1 MLKTYLLFLL
11 VYILVDLVWIYG
23 AQNMHLK
30 MVQDV
35 QGSSLSAN
43 MYAALLYYLLA
54 GLLFACIVKP
64 YATTEKDVIKLAAL
78 LGLLMFGTFDLT
90 NKALFKG
97 YTWKYV
103 ILDMMWGVFSITLT
117 SYIVW
122 KANL

>member
-1 MLKTYLLFLL
+1 MLSSFL
-11 VYILVDLVWIYG
+11 YK
-23 AQNMHLK
+23 N
-30 MVQDV
+30 
-35 QGSSLSAN
+35 
-43 MYAALLYYLLA
+43 
-54 GLLFACIVKP
+54 IVKP

-78 LGLLMFGTFDLT
+78 LGLLRFGTFDLT

-122 KANL
+122 KTNL